1 MPRFVKIELMYGDSC
16 QGGYIDDPE
25 NMSITDLIDGLEPGD
40 DSYRISVVEMTKK
53 EKAELPE
60 FVGF

>member
-1 MPRFVKIELMYGDSC
+1 MPRFVKIESMYGDSS

-25 NMSITDLIDGLEPGD
+25 NISITDLIDGLETGD
-40 DSYRISVVEMTKK
+40 DSYRISVVEMTEK
-53 EKAELPE
+53 EQAELPE